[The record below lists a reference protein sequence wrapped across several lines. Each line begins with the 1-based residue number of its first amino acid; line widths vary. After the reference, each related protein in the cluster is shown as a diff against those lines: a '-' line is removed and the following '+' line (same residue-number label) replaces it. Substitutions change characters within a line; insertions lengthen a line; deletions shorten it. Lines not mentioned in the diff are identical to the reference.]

1 MATVVAFFDIDT
13 LAGYRHCY
21 FVLRSDH
28 AAKPGGDVDLARQIA
43 RQAEA
48 AGARASIV
56 GVDDLPAT
64 LDARD
69 LLFLFNID
77 RPYDATLALARAHP
91 DGRALLYPLHH
102 PSAGIAKYLTRVEG
116 PKRLLG
122 KIAGGR
128 PDRYEALVDAAKAL
142 RSRDPQ
148 RLRVALTR
156 PRAIGALI
164 ARCELL
170 VTSDVEL
177 AEITARFGAP
187 PRGAWLLPHPV
198 APHVAAG
205 TTLFPRYVLVAGR
218 IEPRKNQLAALQTLT
233 AMDLRARGYE
243 VVLAGG
249 KGTDE
254 AYFRRTIDFAM
265 ANSIIYISQLPK
277 TLFFPAVSG
286 AALLVNASFFEV
298 TSLIDLY
305 AIENDIPLVST
316 THGYYTSV
324 PTLAQVDPAAWGPTV
339 APELRAAIEAMLAPG
354 EAAPAPEARS
364 VSM

>member
-1 MATVVAFFDIDT
+1 MVAFFEIDT

-48 AGARASIV
+48 AGASVSIV
-56 GVDDLPAT
+56 GVNDLPAT
-64 LDARD
+64 LDAQD

-77 RPYDATLALARAHP
+77 RPYDATLALARVHAR
-91 DGRALLYPLHH
+91 GRALLYPLHH
-102 PSAGIAKYLTRVEG
+102 PSAGIAKYLARVDG
-116 PKRLLG
+116 PKWLLG
-122 KIAGGR
+122 RIAGGR

-148 RLRVALTR
+148 RLRVAVTR
-156 PRAIGALI
+156 THAIRTLI

-177 AEITARFGAP
+177 AEITTRFGAP

-205 TTLFPRYVLVAGR
+205 ATPFPRYVLVAGR
-218 IEPRKNQLAALQTLT
+218 IEPRKNQLAALQTLA

-254 AYFRRTIDFAM
+254 AYFQRTIEFAM
-265 ANSIIYISQLPK
+265 ANGIIYISQLPK

-286 AALLVNASFFEV
+286 AALMVNASFFEV

-305 AIENDIPLVST
+305 AIENRIPLVTT
-316 THGYYTSV
+316 THGYYTPV
-324 PTLAQVDPAAWGPTV
+324 PTLAQVDPAAWGPIV
-339 APELRAAIEAMLAPG
+339 ASELRTAIETILALG
-354 EAAPAPEARS
+354 ETTPTR
-364 VSM
+364 